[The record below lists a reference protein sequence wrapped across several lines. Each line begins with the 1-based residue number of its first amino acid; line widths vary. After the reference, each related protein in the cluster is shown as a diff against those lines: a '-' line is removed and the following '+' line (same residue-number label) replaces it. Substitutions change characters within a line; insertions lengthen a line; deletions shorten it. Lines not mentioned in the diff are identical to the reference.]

1 MWSAEAGEAFNHL
14 KKALISA
21 PVLALPRF
29 DRPFKIE
36 MDASE
41 SGVGAVLIQ
50 DGHPL
55 AFLSKALGPRNR
67 GLSTYEK
74 EYMAILMAVDR
85 WRAYLQGSEFIIWTD
100 QSALSHLN
108 DQRLVTPWQRRAYT
122 KLMGM

>member
-1 MWSAEAGEAFNHL
+1 MWSTEAEEAFNHL
-14 KKALISA
+14 KKSLISA

-29 DRPFKIE
+29 DRPFEIE
-36 MDASE
+36 TDASE
-41 SGVGAVLIQ
+41 FGVGAVLIQ

-74 EYMAILMAVDR
+74 EYMAILMVDDR
-85 WRAYLQGSEFIIWTD
+85 WRYYLEGSEFIIRTD

-108 DQRLVTPWQRRAYT
+108 DQRLVTP
-122 KLMGM
+122 